1 MFIRLTDADF
11 NKALIEYKR
20 FILMVYF
27 DEQQDEEYWV
37 KIKPTWSEESDRL
50 LEAFGE
56 VFPDVV
62 FAESKLSEIRE
73 TLHGFNISLDDLW
86 DEQSKNYRP
95 IIISIDKGWI
105 KSTSYGK
112 CYCDETLTEMIFD
125 IYPELIPKQ

>member
-50 LEAFGE
+50 LEAFDE

-105 KSTSYGK
+105 SSTSYGK
-112 CYCDETLTEMIFD
+112 CYCSETLTEMIFD

>member
-125 IYPELIPKQ
+125 TYPELIPKQ